1 MRRTRSTIAGWAVAA
16 ALAGYAAA
24 PALAAPDL
32 AGAAYSPAVAPAPAP
47 AVAVGVGALAPAH
60 SALVSSVPADGAT
73 LSAAP
78 TEIVLTFNENINASF
93 TQVALTRGDAA
104 VALAPVAVKGPEV
117 RAQISAPALG
127 GGAYRIAF
135 RVVSADGHPISGE
148 TRFTV
153 TGPATTTSAA
163 APTPSVTASATP
175 APSSAAPTSTVPVA
189 TDQTSQ
195 PAPTGSSRLPGFV
208 IAGALIAAAVG
219 LVAWD
224 RARR

>member
-1 MRRTRSTIAGWAVAA
+1 MRRTKSTIAAWAVAA

-32 AGAAYSPAVAPAPAP
+32 AGPAYSPAVGP
-47 AVAVGVGALAPAH
+47 AVAEVVALAPAH

-73 LSAAP
+73 LSAPP

-117 RAQISAPALG
+117 RAQISAPPLG

-153 TGPATTTSAA
+153 TGPAATTSAA

-175 APSSAAPTSTVPVA
+175 IPSSAPTSAAPVA
-189 TDQTSQ
+189 TDQAAQ
-195 PAPTGSSRLPGFV
+195 PAPTGSSRVPGFI
-208 IAGALIAAAVG
+208 IAGVLIAAAVG

>member
-1 MRRTRSTIAGWAVAA
+1 MRRTKSTIAAWAVAA

-32 AGAAYSPAVAPAPAP
+32 AGPAYSPAVGP
-47 AVAVGVGALAPAH
+47 AVAEVVALAPAH

-73 LSAAP
+73 LSAPP

-93 TQVALTRGDAA
+93 TQVALTRGDSA

>member
-1 MRRTRSTIAGWAVAA
+1 MRRTRSTVAGWAVAA
-16 ALAGYAAA
+16 AVLGYAAA
-24 PALAAPDL
+24 PALAAP
-32 AGAAYSPAVAPAPAP
+32 APAAAP
-47 AVAVGVGALAPAH
+47 AAVTFAPAH

-93 TQVALTRGDAA
+93 TQVALTRADTT

-117 RAQISAPALG
+117 RAQISPPSPG
-127 GGAYRIAF
+127 PGAYRVAF

-153 TGPATTTSAA
+153 SGPAVTTPSATPAATPSASASAVPSAAA
-163 APTPSVTASATP
+163 APTTAAPVISDPGAQSTP
-175 APSSAAPTSTVPVA
+175 A
-189 TDQTSQ
+189 
-195 PAPTGSSRLPGFV
+195 GSSRLPGFL